1 MNDEPE
7 WTPTRGILTALRV
20 LGLRLSFG
28 FVAYTAIMY
37 FAWSLIQQLP
47 LLALLVGVVGMAGA
61 LLGLPMGLLAA
72 RRLVERSGFAGPLL
86 MAIAVGCIIVM
97 YVVSYHLVVALRGDA
112 GIYGSMV
119 AFCMAGGS
127 IIACTK
133 TIMLD

>member
-72 RRLVERSGFAGPLL
+72 KRLCRPFVDGDSRRLYYRHVHGQLSPGRCLKG
-86 MAIAVGCIIVM
+86 
-97 YVVSYHLVVALRGDA
+97 
-112 GIYGSMV
+112 
-119 AFCMAGGS
+119 
-127 IIACTK
+127 
-133 TIMLD
+133 